1 MCVLMGSGMG
11 PEHEVEAR
19 LGSSRG
25 VDGERNDAMS
35 GAPLG
40 SQSCLDLSTLLLGVL
55 FLFY

>member
-1 MCVLMGSGMG
+1 MG
-11 PEHEVEAR
+11 PEHEVEA
-19 LGSSRG
+19 GHWSSRG

-40 SQSCLDLSTLLLGVL
+40 SQSCLALSTLLLGVF

>member
-1 MCVLMGSGMG
+1 MDSGMG

-40 SQSCLDLSTLLLGVL
+40 SQSCLALSTLLLGVF